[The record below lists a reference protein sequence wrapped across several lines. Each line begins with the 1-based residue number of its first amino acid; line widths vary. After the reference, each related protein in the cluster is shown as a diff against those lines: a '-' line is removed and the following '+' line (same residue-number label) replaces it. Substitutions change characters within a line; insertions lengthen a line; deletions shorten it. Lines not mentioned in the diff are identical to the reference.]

1 MYIDYGKLWIK
12 DSMPRSVCLTSSNF
26 SCFSPCE
33 CVYIL
38 QSLWFLSYTDA
49 THFSERAFFRTWKK
63 CFFPPPHGFPTTLK
77 AFLPSTL
84 RAQHVRQCTNMSSSS
99 GEKKT
104 AGATTSCTNNN
115 NTKNKCQFTAH
126 AHHQVSHRQKQQEAD
141 LERQLKTLLPA
152 MESSKGLTQVRKD
165 SDKFILNY
173 LSEAA
178 S

>member
-1 MYIDYGKLWIK
+1 MI
-12 DSMPRSVCLTSSNF
+12 RSKSVLPPAIF
-26 SCFSPCE
+26 RVFL

-49 THFSERAFFRTWKK
+49 THFSERAFFRTWKR
-63 CFFPPPHGFPTTLK
+63 CFFQPPHGFPTTLK

-104 AGATTSCTNNN
+104 ATGATTSCTNNN
-115 NTKNKCQFTAH
+115 NTKNKCQFTTTH

-165 SDKFILNY
+165 SDKFMLNY

-178 S
+178 PYKRTLFH